1 MFVGW
6 ITVDILFPLLVC
18 LSVWY
23 KKGENWR
30 NSRVIGSKLEEMEQK
45 TIVYREV
52 TDAELLKRNMDQEYD
67 SGWYVHEMMPVS
79 VLGSKSVLVRS
90 VHSHPIYL
98 VVYRKD

>member
-45 TIVYREV
+45 TVVYHQITEAETLKQEIDREY
-52 TDAELLKRNMDQEYD
+52 E
-67 SGWYVHEMMPVS
+67 SGWYVTQMTLIS
-79 VLGSKSVLVRS
+79 SLASKSMLIK
-90 VHSHPIYL
+90 SHNMHAIYL